1 MIPRPDPMQAVYLA
15 AVGAVAVAVLE
26 PASIDRAKS
35 DVIMSRDP
43 WELAAR
49 RERAVLAAFWYV
61 DARAAD
67 RARSLFVAPY
77 LGGSEPAD
85 IARMI
90 SRTCGGRYLP
100 HATMMAAANSTIAEI
115 DRRFDRAKKAGD
127 LKQINRSYKDYR
139 IGQWAA
145 NQPAKSWE
153 DYLVDLKK
161 EALRRSIINT

>member
-1 MIPRPDPMQAVYLA
+1 MQVVYLA
-15 AVGAVAVAVLE
+15 AAGVVAVAVLE
-26 PASIDRAKS
+26 PASNERAKS
-35 DVIMSRDP
+35 DVILSRDP

-49 RERAVLAAFWYV
+49 RGRGVLAAFWYA

-67 RARSLFVAPY
+67 RARGLFVAAY

-90 SRTCGGRYLP
+90 SRTCGGRYMP
-100 HATMMAAANSTIAEI
+100 HATIMAAANSTIGEI
-115 DRRFDRAKKAGD
+115 DKRFKRAKDAGD
-127 LKQINRSYKDYR
+127 LKAVNRSYQEYR